1 MKKPNYFLIYPSISK
16 YHIINEDSIYKKYH
30 IRIYVVVTGI
40 LPLKIDIFTEGRQ
53 QEIILFI

>member
-1 MKKPNYFLIYPSISK
+1 MKKPNYFLIYASISK
-16 YHIINEDSIYKKYH
+16 YISNPHLLYDKKYH

-40 LPLKIDIFTEGRQ
+40 LPLKIYILTEGRQ